1 MWALDAALSALFA
14 GLTSILAKLGVR
26 STDSDVATALRT
38 AIVLVLAWVV
48 SALSGTVSGIGAIP
62 ASAWG
67 FLIASGAATGASW
80 ICYFHALAKGPVS
93 AVTPIDK
100 ASTPL
105 TVILAFLLLGES
117 ASPLKV
123 LALVAYF
130 AGALLMLPAA
140 QPSDPG
146 VAPPSEPHGGPFNSW
161 LPWAIGSAVFAAL
174 TSILG
179 KVGVEGVPSDLATAI
194 RTCVVVVL
202 AFAIVIGRG
211 KWRFVRAIDRRE
223 LGFLIVS
230 GLATGASWLFF
241 YQALRIGPA
250 HGVVPIDK
258 LSFLVSLVFARV
270 VLRERFSSRARAGL
284 VLAVASTV
292 PLAL

>member
-117 ASPLKV
+117 ASPLKI

-146 VAPPSEPHGGPFNSW
+146 VAPPSEPHGGPFNSG
-161 LPWAIGSAVFAAL
+161 LPWEFGSAVLAAL
-174 TSILG
+174 NSILG

-223 LGFLIVS
+223 LGFLIAS

-241 YQALRIGPA
+241 YRALRIGPA

-270 VLRERFSSRARAGL
+270 VLGEHLSSRARAGL

-292 PLAL
+292 ALAL

>member
-80 ICYFHALAKGPVS
+80 ICYFHALAKGAVS

-223 LGFLIVS
+223 LGFLIAS

-241 YQALRIGPA
+241 YRAPRIGPA

-270 VLRERFSSRARAGL
+270 VLGERLSSRARAGL

-292 PLAL
+292 ALAL